1 MRSVLRNKKRVL
13 ALASV
18 VAIGLALSGCTGP
31 AEYIRN
37 RFKVGPEYSPPPTPV
52 AEQWIDAA
60 DARVRR
66 DSADLSRWWTILK
79 DPVLNSLI
87 ADAYSQ
93 NLSLREAGCRV
104 LEARAELGI
113 AAGLLFPQQQ
123 DAVGSYSRRA
133 ASLGST
139 SVPVFGSRYS
149 SLWTGAFNLAWEID
163 FWGRFRRAV
172 AAADKQ
178 LDASVENYDQVLVT
192 LLGDVA
198 TYYVQ
203 ARVLETQIGLFRA
216 NARLQR
222 EILRIV
228 EARFDAGR
236 VSELDVDQAKSTLA
250 QTEAQ
255 IPSLEISRRQATNRL
270 CVLLGMPPS
279 QLDERLGTSVI
290 PEPPPEVIVGIPAE
304 LLSRRPDVRRAE
316 RTAASQSEQIG
327 IAQADFYPYIS
338 ISGTLGYSASE
349 FSQLFRSRAFTGS
362 VGPSFQWNILNYGR
376 IANNVRLQDAVFQEL
391 VLSYQNTVLL
401 AAEEVENGIVTYLKA
416 QERAK
421 LLDESVLN
429 QEKAVK
435 VVVAQYK
442 VGTADFTRVAQIEQ
456 DLVTQQNQAAQAH
469 GQIVTG
475 LIQVYRALGGGWE
488 IRLEGEGEAEAGA
501 SETPAGPPG
510 SQPPRRPAPEGIL
523 EEATPAPLPPRPQ
536 APARD
541 QAQGQA
547 KPAAP
552 ANPR

>member
-1 MRSVLRNKKRVL
+1 
-13 ALASV
+13 
-18 VAIGLALSGCTGP
+18 
-31 AEYIRN
+31 
-37 RFKVGPEYSPPPTPV
+37 
-52 AEQWIDAA
+52 
-60 DARVRR
+60 
-66 DSADLSRWWTILK
+66 
-79 DPVLNSLI
+79 
-87 ADAYSQ
+87 
-93 NLSLREAGCRV
+93 
-104 LEARAELGI
+104 
-113 AAGLLFPQQQ
+113 
-123 DAVGSYSRRA
+123 
-133 ASLGST
+133 
-139 SVPVFGSRYS
+139 
-149 SLWTGAFNLAWEID
+149 
-163 FWGRFRRAV
+163 
-172 AAADKQ
+172 
-178 LDASVENYDQVLVT
+178 VLVT

-203 ARVLETQIGLFRA
+203 ARVLETQIELFRA

-279 QLDERLGTSVI
+279 QLDERLGRNVI

-391 VLSYQNTVLL
+391 VLAYQNTVLL

-456 DLVTQQNQAAQAH
+456 DLVTQQNAAAQAH
-469 GQIVTG
+469 GLIVTG

-488 IRLEGEGEAEAGA
+488 IRLEGEGEAETGAAG
-501 SETPAGPPG
+501 TPAGTPA
-510 SQPPRRPAPEGIL
+510 SQPPRRPAVEGIL

-536 APARD
+536 APAKD

-552 ANPR
+552 AIPR

>member
-1 MRSVLRNKKRVL
+1 MRSVLRTRKRVL
-13 ALASV
+13 AWAAV
-18 VAIGLALSGCTGP
+18 VAMGFTLSGCTGP
-31 AEYIRN
+31 AEYFRN
-37 RFKVGPEYSPPPTPV
+37 RFKVGPEYSPPPAPV
-52 AEQWIDAA
+52 GEQWIDAA
-60 DARVRR
+60 DARVRK
-66 DSADLSRWWTILK
+66 DSADLSRWWT
-79 DPVLNSLI
+79 VLNDPTLDSLI

-93 NLSLREAGCRV
+93 NLTLREAGCRV

-113 AAGLLFPQQQ
+113 AAGMLFPQQQ
-123 DAVGSYSRRA
+123 DASGSYMRRA

-139 SVPVFGSRYS
+139 STPVVGSRYS
-149 SLWTGAFNLAWEID
+149 SLWSGGFDLVWEID

-178 LDASVENYDQVLVT
+178 LDASVESYDQVLVT

-198 TYYVQ
+198 MYYVQ
-203 ARVLETQIGLFRA
+203 ARVLETQIELIRA
-216 NARLQR
+216 NAKLQR

-255 IPSLEISRRQATNRL
+255 IPLLEISYRQASNRL
-270 CVLLGMPPS
+270 CVLLGMPPA
-279 QLDERLGTSVI
+279 QLDERLGKNGGI
-290 PEPPPEVIVGIPAE
+290 PKPPVEVIVGIPAE

-316 RTAASQSEQIG
+316 RLAAAQSEQIG
-327 IAQADFYPYIS
+327 IAQADYYPYFT
-338 ISGTLGYSASE
+338 ISGSLGYSASE
-349 FSQLFRSRAFTGS
+349 FSQLFRNRAFTGS

-376 IANNVRLQDAVFQEL
+376 IANNVRLQDAMFQEL
-391 VLSYQNTVLL
+391 VLAYQNTVLV
-401 AAEEVENGIVTYLKA
+401 AAEEVESVSVTYLKA

-421 LLDESVLN
+421 LLDESVAN

-475 LIQVYRALGGGWE
+475 LIQVYRALGGGWQ
-488 IRLEGEGEAEAGA
+488 IRLEGEGEAAEAGSA
-501 SETPAGPPG
+501 GTPSGTQGSTPA
-510 SQPPRRPAPEGIL
+510 RRPALEGIL
-523 EEATPAPLPPRPQ
+523 EEATPAPLPPR
-536 APARD
+536 APAPAKD
-541 QAQGQA
+541 PA